1 MSDQP
6 LVLLLLIAA
15 AVYVAKLWRDDC
27 REALAGRPNPRALPG
42 ATPAP
47 RRAVAIAVL
56 GALALLMLE
65 TWGEI
70 RLGIV
75 GEQSRLTV
83 LFGAYTLAAAV
94 IEEVIFRGYVVV
106 DGRGAAVRW
115 AGIIGASL
123 VFAALHPFLWVWDD
137 DGFRWTFGLK
147 GWFSTAAI
155 FAGWLWF
162 YAVRFASWN
171 PQRSLLPCFAA
182 HGAKNLGVIAI
193 KAAQGFVVGWW

>member
-6 LVLLLLIAA
+6 LVLLLMIAA
-15 AVYVAKLWRDDC
+15 TVYVAKLWRDDC

-47 RRAVAIAVL
+47 RRAVVIAVL
-56 GALALLMLE
+56 GALVLLALE

-70 RLGIV
+70 RLGIA
-75 GEQSRLTV
+75 GEQSRMTA
-83 LFGAYTLAAAV
+83 LFGLYTLAAAV
-94 IEEVIFRGYVVV
+94 IEEVIFRGYIVI
-106 DGRGAAVRW
+106 DGRGAAARW

-123 VFAALHPFLWVWDD
+123 VFAALHPFLWAWDD

-155 FAGWLWF
+155 FAGSLWF
-162 YAVRFASWN
+162 YVVRFAAWN
-171 PQRSLLPCFAA
+171 PSRSLLPCFAA
-182 HGAKNLGVIAI
+182 HAAKNLGVIAI
-193 KAAQGFVVGWW
+193 KAAQGFLVGWW

>member
-6 LVLLLLIAA
+6 LFLLLLIAA
-15 AVYVAKLWRDDC
+15 AAYVAKLWRDDC
-27 REALAGRPNPRALPG
+27 REVLAGRPNPRALPG

-47 RRAVAIAVL
+47 RRALVIAVL
-56 GALALLMLE
+56 GALVLLALE

-70 RLGIV
+70 RLGIA
-75 GEQSRLTV
+75 GEQSRMTA
-83 LFGAYTLAAAV
+83 LFALYTLAAAV
-94 IEEVIFRGYVVV
+94 IEEVIFRGFIVI
-106 DGRGAAVRW
+106 DGRGAAARW
-115 AGIIGASL
+115 VGIIGASL
-123 VFAALHPFLWVWDD
+123 VFAAIHPFLWNWDD

-147 GWFSTAAI
+147 GWFSTAAV
-155 FAGWLWF
+155 FAGSLWF

-182 HGAKNLGVIAI
+182 HATKNLGVIAI

>member
-15 AVYVAKLWRDDC
+15 AIYVAKLWRDDC
-27 REALAGRPNPRALPG
+27 REVLAGRPHPRALPG

-47 RRAVAIAVL
+47 RRAVVIAVA
-56 GALALLMLE
+56 GAGVLLVLE

-70 RLGIV
+70 RLGIA

-83 LFGAYTLAAAV
+83 LFSAYTLAAAV
-94 IEEVIFRGYVVV
+94 IEEVIFRGYVVI
-106 DGRGAAVRW
+106 DGRGATARW

-123 VFAALHPFLWVWDD
+123 IFAALHPFLWVWDD

-155 FAGWLWF
+155 FAGSLWF

-182 HGAKNLGVIAI
+182 HAAKNLGVIAI